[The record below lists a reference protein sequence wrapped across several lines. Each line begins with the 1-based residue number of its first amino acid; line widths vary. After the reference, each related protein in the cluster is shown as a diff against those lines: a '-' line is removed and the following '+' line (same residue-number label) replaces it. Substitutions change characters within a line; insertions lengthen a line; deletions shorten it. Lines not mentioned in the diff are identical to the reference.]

1 MLCLVDYHVVIDQ
14 LLIENFNLA
23 ELQKQ
28 IGWSETK
35 PRIFHWR
42 TASNQEVD
50 FVLEDD
56 RGRLVGIE
64 VKATESLGANHLLG
78 MRARAEAAGKGF
90 VRGVVFYTGDQVV
103 PFAANIHA
111 MPVRVLWE
119 LNV

>member
-1 MLCLVDYHVVIDQ
+1 LTGDAP
-14 LLIENFNLA
+14 LLGPLLENFILA

-35 PRIFHWR
+35 PRLFHWR
-42 TASNQEVD
+42 TASNEEVD

-64 VKATESLGANHLLG
+64 VKASASLGAKHLLG
-78 MRARAEAAGKGF
+78 LRALAESAGKRF
-90 VRGVVFYTGDQVV
+90 ARGVVLYTGNDVV

-111 MPVRVLWE
+111 MPIRALWE
-119 LNV
+119 LNI